1 MLEGYGTKKSAIEAQ
16 CARKTPHWHLDLPG
30 RWIKNGELSDGG
42 KCTDCTGRFSMSRH
56 LQWYMMIYVWY
67 SDICIIYICMYM
79 AILCTLSIL
88 ATAHHL
94 VKRCTQLTLC
104 KDHVSDC
111 CLDNIPVWLPG
122 YKHSNT
128 QKEKKFWPFLKWSH
142 MSHAFLLV
150 WWKTVR
156 SGDSNGPST
165 SAASI
170 RLMCL
175 FADRNQWKCAKHLK
189 KKIIFILKIPEAA
202 VSN

>member
-1 MLEGYGTKKSAIEAQ
+1 
-16 CARKTPHWHLDLPG
+16 
-30 RWIKNGELSDGG
+30 
-42 KCTDCTGRFSMSRH
+42 
-56 LQWYMMIYVWY
+56 
-67 SDICIIYICMYM
+67 M

-189 KKIIFILKIPEAA
+189 KKDNLYPEDSWSSCIKLRLGCRGIMAVNEPSLCGVVIHEELSPRCGPKYYSAGFIQFIPKKWRCMHRFPVFLYCNVLCFCIFSPC
-202 VSN
+202 